1 MENLFSNVKPKTKD
15 LYFANLKRL
24 NGGKDI
30 DINNLDFLEDLD
42 KVFEFLNDKYAK
54 TTIRSYYI
62 AICSL
67 LSELPKYKYL
77 YDKYYPILI
86 SQNKA
91 LETNNTKSEKQIE
104 NWITQEEVELKRLEY
119 EMAANTIIEN
129 GAPFRQKDWTVILDW
144 MLISLYTLIPPR
156 RILDFCEMNVVSEL
170 KDIPE
175 TSEVNYY
182 VISDKKFIFTNY
194 KTAGTYKTQTVD
206 VPDELALILEI
217 YLDTRNINL
226 RSPPNNEIEIP
237 LLVDHKGNAI
247 RENYTITKHLNNVF
261 DGKKIS
267 VDMLRNIYLTTNFK
281 DNLVNL
287 KETATKMGTSP
298 EVIQNH
304 YVKLDEDKINFDEP
318 PPKSP
323 KKISTRKA
331 FVDKKQEAKF
341 KEYEIQA
348 NEIYQKFLKD
358 ERLKK
363 KASKK
368 KIITEEED

>member
-24 NGGKDI
+24 NGEKDI

-42 KVFEFLNDKYAK
+42 RVSDFLNDKYAK

-91 LETNNTKSEKQIE
+91 LETNNTKSEKQIK

-119 EMAANTIIEN
+119 ELAANTIIEN
-129 GAPFRQKDWTVILDW
+129 GAPYRQKDWNVILDW
-144 MLISLYTLIPPR
+144 IIICLYTLIPPR
-156 RILDFCEMNVVSEL
+156 RILDFCEMNIVDNYPTNPNPNL
-170 KDIPE
+170 
-175 TSEVNYY
+175 NYY
-182 VISDKKFIFTNY
+182 VISQKKFIFTNY
-194 KTAGTYKTQTVD
+194 KTAGTYKTQIVD
-206 VPDELALILEI
+206 VPNELALILEI

-226 RSPPNNEIEIP
+226 GSPTNDETEIP
-237 LLVDHKGNAI
+237 LFVDNKGKAI

-304 YVKLDEDKINFDEP
+304 YVKLDEINFEET
-318 PPKSP
+318 PPKSQN
-323 KKISTRKA
+323 KIPRKA
-331 FVDKKQEAKF
+331 FVDKEQEAKF

-348 NEIYQKFLKD
+348 NEIYQKYLK
-358 ERLKK
+358 EKRLKK

-368 KIITEEED
+368 KIITEEEDD